1 MGLRVLL
8 LLQLRRFPRI
18 WDFRTLLR
26 LLLELHLVRRHL
38 RMRGHVL
45 TVRGVLGGKRVLV
58 VGVAPA
64 VVDNRTE
71 AVVMME
77 VRVHLLGAASSI
89 AVSAAPNRSVA
100 PLLRLLRLMMVLML
114 LLL

>member
-1 MGLRVLL
+1 
-8 LLQLRRFPRI
+8 
-18 WDFRTLLR
+18 
-26 LLLELHLVRRHL
+26 
-38 RMRGHVL
+38 MRGHVL
-45 TVRGVLGGKRVLV
+45 TVGGVLGGKRVLGV
-58 VGVAPA
+58 WVAPA
-64 VVDNRTE
+64 IVDNRTK

-100 PLLRLLRLMMVLML
+100 PLLRLMMVLML